1 MTNAIATTIPRETC
15 YNRPFIRDTMRALP
29 TLVMMLLAPVLACS
43 ADVRDLRV
51 AMEED
56 GVHASF
62 NVVDA
67 FDEDIMARIMSGLE
81 TTFEVRVRID
91 EELELWFNRRV
102 CERELRLSCTR
113 DTLGSVY
120 RITKSLDG
128 NVFESLVLDNEEE
141 MKRAM
146 TVVDRL
152 KVLDAGVLRR
162 NADYQLKVKAELLSR
177 YVLLVVP
184 WDIDTPWRKKRFIFN

>member
-1 MTNAIATTIPRETC
+1 MK
-15 YNRPFIRDTMRALP
+15 ALP
-29 TLVMMLLAPVLACS
+29 ILGMMLLAPVLASS
-43 ADVRDLRV
+43 ADVRNLQI

-56 GVHASF
+56 GVHVSF
-62 NVVDA
+62 GLVDA
-67 FDEDIMARIMSGLE
+67 FHEEIMARIRSGLE
-81 TTFEVRVRID
+81 TTFEVKIRVD

-102 CERELRLSCTR
+102 CERELRLSCTH
-113 DTLGSVY
+113 DTPGSVY
-120 RITKSLDG
+120 RVTKSLDG
-128 NVFESLVLDNEEE
+128 NVFESLVLDNEED

-177 YVLLVVP
+177 YVLLVIP
-184 WDIDTPWRKKRFIFN
+184 WDIDTPWRKKKFIFN